1 MKYDLSNITH
11 ERDFR
16 KQCGKLLLK
25 QCVVELKEVK
35 LTRSGKQN
43 RALHVF
49 FTIISNELNELG
61 MEFQYSGLKGSTLS
75 TRYTPHLVK
84 EFFWRPVQ
92 IALFN
97 IQSTTKIDT
106 IQINEINDVI
116 IKFFAE
122 RGVELYFPSIESL
135 MD

>member
-1 MKYDLSNITH
+1 MKYDLSNRLH
-11 ERDFR
+11 VKDFSNKCADVMR
-16 KQCGKLLLK
+16 LEK
-25 QCVVELKEVK
+25 VVELKEIRI
-35 LTRSGKQN
+35 TRSMKQN

-61 MEFQYSGLKGSTLS
+61 MEFQYTGLKGSTLS

-92 IALFN
+92 IALFD

-106 IQINEINDVI
+106 KQINEINDVI

-135 MD
+135 LE